1 MPLLCVYAD
10 LMGILGGV
18 FIGQTVLGLSPS
30 EFMHQAM
37 HSVRLSHCMQGLAKS
52 AVFGI
57 LIGFA
62 GCLRGMACGR
72 SAMAVGEATT
82 SAVVTS
88 IVFIVVSD
96 SILTII
102 FNVL

>member
-1 MPLLCVYAD
+1 
-10 LMGILGGV
+10 
-18 FIGQTVLGLSPS
+18 
-30 EFMHQAM
+30 
-37 HSVRLSHCMQGLAKS
+37 
-52 AVFGI
+52 
-57 LIGFA
+57 
-62 GCLRGMACGR
+62 
-72 SAMAVGEATT
+72 MAVGEATT